1 MGTILHLALG
11 LVVLVLV
18 QAPAVAQ
25 AQIERVTLRVD
36 GLACPFC
43 AYGLEKKIKNLEGCD
58 SLEIRINEGKAI
70 MKWKRDKALDIDAI
84 HDAVRRA
91 GFTLRSI
98 RGTFTGTVARD
109 KEGYVLVLP
118 PPLGQRFLLF
128 EAEAVAP
135 GNGTKEEAVEA
146 SLKEGSTA
154 VLSDRTRNLLEEAA
168 LRNAS
173 VRVIGEVHRHTG
185 NGALLVLGV
194 ERLEVVPQ
202 VKNEESR

>member
-25 AQIERVTLRVD
+25 AQIERVILRVD

-98 RGTFTGTVARD
+98 RGTFTGTVARE

-128 EAEAVAP
+128 EAEPLAP
-135 GNGTKEEAVEA
+135 GNGSKEEAVEA

-173 VRVIGEVHRHTG
+173 VRVMGKVHRHKMKR
-185 NGALLVLGV
+185 ALPALSIEEV
-194 ERLEVVPQ
+194 EVVPAG
-202 VKNEESR
+202 KDDER